1 MTDAAIST
9 LPDAPRVLLL
19 AIDGLDWP
27 LLQTMVDAGLM
38 PFCAQLLAGGAHGRM
53 GVPPAHTS
61 AAHWTTVA
69 TGVMSDRH
77 GICHDLGIRA
87 DGLTLQ
93 AASAD
98 ALRCEPLWQQAMGA
112 GLVARVA
119 GWPAMLPARL
129 PPGAPAGCALVADG
143 FQNPEN
149 GADVCWPLSPEAV
162 APPELRHTVQEAR
175 MHPCDLDLAGL
186 APLLGKPRGAAEGA
200 LLAAARQLMARWSS
214 MHNLGV
220 HWAAQPGWQ
229 LMALRFDSLPGWL
242 ATLQRHGIA
251 PDDGL
256 APWYRYI
263 DLMLGRYMG
272 LLGRQA
278 HLVLLSNHGLPPTEG
293 CAGSTTVDR
302 LMGVGSAGGIALAGP
317 GVAEDSLLSG
327 VSALD
332 VAPTVLALLGLSAGP
347 GMPGRDLLAPPR
359 RAGRDSAAVPPP
371 TIARMDWTEL
381 SAPPACDD
389 AALAWLSDNG
399 LAAPDTRAMQAMVR
413 SVRAESLA
421 GWAAAR
427 AASGDVTAAIAALQ
441 QALALNP
448 AHLGHRL
455 ALGQWLL
462 DAGRADECQHL
473 VARLPDAARGGDW
486 PDVVASLIAFG
497 AKDWAAAEQPLL
509 RLAALPAAPINA
521 AAWLGRLHLAQ
532 EHWADAEPWLRRAT
546 TLAGGELVWDG
557 LGLACLKLGQADEA
571 ISALTQAI
579 AAQPANARLHLLRAI
594 ACQQAGQLDRAQDG
608 LWRALA
614 IDPSLG
620 EARRRLGE
628 IARAQADNKKPP
640 GP

>member
-1 MTDAAIST
+1 MTEAAA
-9 LPDAPRVLLL
+9 PAGPGAPRVLVL

-27 LLQTMVDAGLM
+27 LLQTLIDAGLM

-53 GVPPAHTS
+53 GVPPAHS
-61 AAHWTTVA
+61 SSAHWTTVA

-77 GICHDLGIRA
+77 GICHDLTIRA

-98 ALRCEPLWQQAMGA
+98 ALRCEPFWQQAMGA

-129 PPGAPAGCALVADG
+129 PLGAPAGCALVADG

-149 GADVCWPLSPEAV
+149 GAEVCWPLSPEAV

-175 MHPCDLDLAGL
+175 MHPCDLDLEAL

-200 LLAAARQLMARWSS
+200 LLAGARQLMARWSS

-220 HWAAQPGWQ
+220 YWAKQPEWH
-229 LMALRFDSLPGWL
+229 LMALRFDNLPDWL
-242 ATLQRHGIA
+242 AILQTYGIA
-251 PDDGL
+251 PGDGL
-256 APWYRYI
+256 VPWYRYI

-278 HLVLLSNHGLPPTEG
+278 HLLLLSDHGLPPADG
-293 CAGSTTVDR
+293 RAGSSTVDR

-317 GVAEDSLLSG
+317 GVAQDSLLDG

-332 VAPTVLALLGLSAGP
+332 VAPTVLALLGLSDCAGT
-347 GMPGRDLLAPPR
+347 PGRDLLVPAR
-359 RAGRDSAAVPPP
+359 GRSRDREVGAPP
-371 TIARMDWTEL
+371 TIAGMDWTEL
-381 SAPPACDD
+381 CTPPVCDD
-389 AALAWLSDNG
+389 EALAWLSENG
-399 LAAPDTRAMQAMVR
+399 LARPDTRAMQLMVQ

-427 AASGDVTAAIAALQ
+427 AASGDVNGAIAALQ
-441 QALALNP
+441 QALALNS

-455 ALGQWLL
+455 TLGQWLL
-462 DAGRADECQHL
+462 EAGRVDECQQL
-473 VARLPDAARGGDW
+473 VAGLPEAAREGDW
-486 PDVVASLIAFG
+486 PDVVSSLIAFG
-497 AKDWAAAEQPLL
+497 AKDWAAAEPPLL
-509 RLAALPAAPINA
+509 RLAARPTAPINA

-532 EHWADAEPWLRRAT
+532 EHWADAAQWFRRAKT
-546 TLAGGELVWDG
+546 QAGGELVWEG
-557 LGLACLKLGQADEA
+557 LGLAFLKLGQTGEA

-579 AAQPANARLHLLRAI
+579 AVQPANARLHLLRAV
-594 ACQQAGQLDRAQDG
+594 ACQQAGQFDRAQGG
-608 LWRALA
+608 LWRTLA
-614 IDPSLG
+614 IDPSLV
-620 EARRRLGE
+620 EAHRLLAE
-628 IARAQADNKKPP
+628 IARAQADTKKPL
-640 GP
+640 GR

>member
-1 MTDAAIST
+1 
-9 LPDAPRVLLL
+9 
-19 AIDGLDWP
+19 
-27 LLQTMVDAGLM
+27 
-38 PFCAQLLAGGAHGRM
+38 
-53 GVPPAHTS
+53 
-61 AAHWTTVA
+61 
-69 TGVMSDRH
+69 
-77 GICHDLGIRA
+77 
-87 DGLTLQ
+87 
-93 AASAD
+93 
-98 ALRCEPLWQQAMGA
+98 
-112 GLVARVA
+112 
-119 GWPAMLPARL
+119 
-129 PPGAPAGCALVADG
+129 
-143 FQNPEN
+143 
-149 GADVCWPLSPEAV
+149 
-162 APPELRHTVQEAR
+162 
-175 MHPCDLDLAGL
+175 
-186 APLLGKPRGAAEGA
+186 
-200 LLAAARQLMARWSS
+200 
-214 MHNLGV
+214 
-220 HWAAQPGWQ
+220 
-229 LMALRFDSLPGWL
+229 
-242 ATLQRHGIA
+242 
-251 PDDGL
+251 
-256 APWYRYI
+256 
-263 DLMLGRYMG
+263 
-272 LLGRQA
+272 
-278 HLVLLSNHGLPPTEG
+278 
-293 CAGSTTVDR
+293 
-302 LMGVGSAGGIALAGP
+302 
-317 GVAEDSLLSG
+317 
-327 VSALD
+327 
-332 VAPTVLALLGLSAGP
+332 
-347 GMPGRDLLAPPR
+347 
-359 RAGRDSAAVPPP
+359 
-371 TIARMDWTEL
+371 MDWTEL
-381 SAPPACDD
+381 CAPPACDD

-427 AASGDVTAAIAALQ
+427 AASGDVTGAIAALQ

-455 ALGQWLL
+455 TLGQWLL
-462 DAGRADECQHL
+462 DAGRADECQQL
-473 VARLPDAARGGDW
+473 VAGLPDAARGGDW

-532 EHWADAEPWLRRAT
+532 EHWTDAEPWLRRAT